1 METIMDRVKDH
12 LKESL
17 ELFPKNKIVT
27 IALQGSQ
34 NYHLDT
40 PESDVDTKLIVVPS
54 FKDIAM
60 NAKPVSTTH
69 VRANDEHTD
78 WKDIRLYR
86 DCFRKQNLNFVEILY
101 TPYSLDNSL
110 YAEQWNRLR
119 EHRDKIVRM
128 NPYRAVRSMMGIA
141 LEKWHAMEHHYPSRM
156 DMIER
161 YSYDPKQLH
170 HLLRIRY
177 FLDKYIEGTPYNDCM
192 VPDNETREMLIK
204 VKSPTNPLYTLEEAR
219 EIGQET
225 INHIKEVT
233 EDFCSSNPEHED
245 EEMKWLLDDVT
256 YEIMRIAVKEEL
268 DGGGLS

>member
-1 METIMDRVKDH
+1 MTIMDRVRDH

-17 ELFPKNKIVT
+17 EFFPKNKIVA

-34 NYHLDT
+34 NYQLDT

-69 VRANDEHTD
+69 VRANNEHTD
-78 WKDIRLYR
+78 WKDIRLYKE
-86 DCFRKQNLNFVEILY
+86 CFRKQNLNFVEILF
-101 TPYSLDNSL
+101 TPYFIDNPL
-110 YAEQWNRLR
+110 YTKQWELLRQNR
-119 EHRDKIVRM
+119 EKIARM

-156 DMIER
+156 DMINR

-177 FLDKYIEGTPYNDCM
+177 FLDKYVERSYTYMGCM
-192 VPDNETREMLIK
+192 VPDYETRTTLIK

-219 EIGQET
+219 EIGQDAVD
-225 INHIKEVT
+225 HIKKVT
-233 EDFCSSNPEHED
+233 EKFCKENPEQED
-245 EEMKWLLDDVT
+245 GEMRELLDNVT